1 MTLTTRWDINY
12 IGGESIVGIGTS
24 LIKSGISTTDGS
36 LIDTYTSVLE
46 DAISEYGEENI
57 EINQYE
63 IADNIG

>member
-1 MTLTTRWDINY
+1 MSITTRWDINY
-12 IGGESIVGIGTS
+12 VDGESTVGIVTS

-57 EINQYE
+57 KIEQYE
-63 IADNIG
+63 ISDK